1 MPSIHPTAIVD
12 PKAEL
17 ADDVSIGAYSIIKG
31 PVQIGSGTLVH
42 EHTHIHGHTTIGRK
56 CQIGPGAYVGLPPQH
71 LKHTGEGSMLVI
83 GDETVIREMASIHR
97 SISPG
102 PEHATRIGDR
112 CFIMACAHVAH
123 DCVLGNDV
131 TLANA
136 VLLGG
141 HATIGDK
148 AFLGGGFALHQ
159 FCRVGR
165 LAVVAGNEAL
175 SQDVP
180 PFAAVRER
188 GLRGY
193 NAVGCRRAGLSR
205 QAIAGIRAVFRRL
218 RIHRQMTGVLKSIRA
233 EVPQT
238 PEVDEIME
246 FIESS
251 RRGIVPSLM
260 PLKSR
265 GSFYTAGE
273 AEEEE

>member
-12 PKAEL
+12 AKAEL

-31 PVQIGSGTLVH
+31 PVRIGPGTVVQ
-42 EHTHIHGHTTIGRK
+42 EHTHIHGHTAIGRK

-71 LKHTGEGSMLVI
+71 LKYSGEGTSLVI
-83 GDETVIREMASIHR
+83 GDETIIREMASIHR
-97 SISPG
+97 SITPG
-102 PEHATRIGDR
+102 PEHATKIGDR

-123 DCVLGNDV
+123 DCVLANDV

-141 HATIGDK
+141 HVTIGEK
-148 AFLGGGFALHQ
+148 AFLGGGFAIHQ

-205 QAIAGIRAVFRRL
+205 QSIAGIRAVFRRL
-218 RIHRQMTGVLKSIRA
+218 RIHRQMTEVLKAIRA

-238 PEVDEIME
+238 PEVVEIME
-246 FIESS
+246 FIEAS
-251 RRGIVPSLM
+251 RRGMVPSLM

-273 AEEEE
+273 AEEE